1 MFRPTRLWE
10 FLSDLGTRY
19 VADEARKK
27 AVRMQNRISLVAVF
41 VTWIQAVSFLQV
53 GLTYPASI
61 SFAAGLLYVM
71 SLVIS
76 AYGGLLI
83 ARILFLLI
91 ILGAVG
97 HHHFYFGFASGFWLL
112 WLAVPQAVFVLF
124 PALSFRN
131 HLIFSVVLTGAIGTA
146 IIYSMDMAPIF
157 SGLTPALTQRFMRG
171 NVVRSPIVFILIA
184 FYLVYENRRNEKV
197 LSFAA
202 AKAKELADAKS
213 FLLSNVSHELRT
225 PVNAI
230 KGFADILIENTSSF
244 ADAKQRERFQSH
256 LNQIAVSASS
266 LTAIIGDIL
275 DFARIEQKRITLH
288 KRDFDL
294 IALCEEALR
303 TAEFHGR
310 HKGVIETG
318 LFFAPDFPRKVYGD
332 DTRVTQILVNLLSNA
347 MKFTHQGS
355 VMLRAL
361 LMEQDDARLHLSFE
375 IEDTGIGIPG
385 EKLPYLFES
394 FSPISRETAVRYGG
408 TGLGLAI
415 TKQLVELLNGKISV
429 MSTPGRGS
437 LFMIDLWLEKA
448 KEEIAVPSGVV
459 RDLKRARILVAE
471 DNEVNQLLVRTL
483 LENWNGKIEIV
494 ENGLK
499 AIGAVQRGEYD
510 LILMDLQMPFMDG
523 FEACEN
529 IRLFSNKEKAMIP
542 IVALTADVLNETRK
556 KVFTVG
562 MNDIVTK
569 PINQAELYAVLR
581 KHLNQ
586 MDVVL

>member
-10 FLSDLGTRY
+10 FLSDLGVRY
-19 VADEARKK
+19 VPEEARKK
-27 AVRMQNRISLVAVF
+27 SVRMQNRISLVAVL
-41 VTWIQAVSFLQV
+41 VTWIQAISFFHV
-53 GLTYPASI
+53 GLTYPAII
-61 SFAAGLLYVM
+61 SFAAGLLYIT
-71 SLVIS
+71 SITIS
-76 AYGGLLI
+76 AFGGFCF

-91 ILGAVG
+91 VLGAVG
-97 HHHFYFGFASGFWLL
+97 HHHFYFGFTSGFWLL
-112 WLAVPQAVFVLF
+112 WLAAPQAVFVLF
-124 PALSFRN
+124 PALSLRN
-131 HLIFSVVLTGAIGTA
+131 HLVFSVLLTGVISAAIVS
-146 IIYSMDMAPIF
+146 SMDMPPIF
-157 SGLTPALTQRFMRG
+157 SEMTSALTHQFMRG
-171 NVVRSPIVFILIA
+171 NAIRSPIVFILIA
-184 FYLVYENRRNEKV
+184 FYLVYENRRSEKV

-202 AKAKELADAKS
+202 AKEKELADAKS

-230 KGFADILIENTSSF
+230 KGFADILIENSNSI
-244 ADAKQRERFQSH
+244 ADTKQRERFQSH
-256 LNQIAVSASS
+256 LNQIAVSAAS

-294 IALCEEALR
+294 VALCEEALR

-310 HKGVIETG
+310 HNGAIETE

-347 MKFTHQGS
+347 MKFTHQGK
-355 VMLRAL
+355 VTLRAL
-361 LMEQDDARLHLSFE
+361 LMEQDDARLHISFE

-415 TKQLVELLNGKISV
+415 TKQLVEILNGKISV

-437 LFMIDLWLEKA
+437 LFMVDFWLEKA
-448 KEEIAVPSGVV
+448 KEEVALPSKVM

-483 LENWNGKIEIV
+483 LESWNGEIEIV

-499 AIGAVQRGEYD
+499 AIGAVQRGSYD

-529 IRLFSNKEKAMIP
+529 IRLFSDKEKAMIP

-562 MNDIVTK
+562 MNDIITK
-569 PINQAELYAVLR
+569 PINQADLYAVLR

-586 MDVVL
+586 VDVVL